1 MKKLASVALA
11 LATATVAVSAS
22 AQEPAV
28 RPELRPFVGMYIPTG
43 AQRDL
48 FDDAAMFGL
57 QGALEVK
64 PAFHL
69 LGAFAWTPGQSKY
82 QAGNDVQ
89 ILQYDVGME
98 FNLIR
103 ELGDSWLFKPFIGF
117 GGGARSYLY
126 EAGVLNDQTFAVGYG
141 TLGMEFQLAR
151 TAIRLES
158 RGNIF
163 NFESPIP
170 GIDNKTRKDVG
181 LTLGLA
187 YHFK

>member
-1 MKKLASVALA
+1 
-11 LATATVAVSAS
+11 
-22 AQEPAV
+22 
-28 RPELRPFVGMYIPTG
+28 
-43 AQRDL
+43 
-48 FDDAAMFGL
+48 
-57 QGALEVK
+57 
-64 PAFHL
+64 
-69 LGAFAWTPGQSKY
+69 
-82 QAGNDVQ
+82 
-89 ILQYDVGME
+89 
-98 FNLIR
+98 
-103 ELGDSWLFKPFIGF
+103 
-117 GGGARSYLY
+117 
-126 EAGVLNDQTFAVGYG
+126 VLNDQTFAVGYG